1 MAGTASVE
9 GLLRRCAP
17 QALGAVAR
25 RHPDFAA
32 AEDAVQEALL
42 AAAQQWP
49 GDGVPD
55 NPVGWLVRVA
65 VRRLADEI
73 REVTARRR
81 REEAAV
87 ARDQRPPDDVEQHD
101 DTLTLMLM
109 CCHPALSPSGAI
121 PLTLRAVGGLTTRE
135 IAAAFLMPEA
145 SMAQRISR
153 AKATLRACE
162 VPFAMP
168 APDDVARR
176 LALVRRVL
184 YLLFNEGYATS
195 AGPDLVRRDV
205 TCEAI
210 RLTRLLHAAVPD
222 DAETTGLLA
231 LLLLTEARRAAR
243 SGPHGELI
251 PLTDQD
257 RSQWDRTLIIEGVR
271 LATQA
276 LRAPGPA
283 GEHTLQACIA
293 VLHDQAPSFEA
304 TDWTHVLALYDRLH
318 ALTGSPV
325 VALHR
330 AVAVAMVHGPGR
342 GLAALEG
349 LAGPLGKSHR
359 LPAVRAHL
367 LELDGRPL
375 DAVEAYRHAAAAATN
390 LREREYLTLRAAR
403 LTDAGTAG
411 VSAADELG

>member
-1 MAGTASVE
+1 MTADVE

-49 GDGVPD
+49 RDGVPD

-65 VRRLADEI
+65 VRRLADEH

-81 REEAAV
+81 REEVAA

-101 DTLTLMLM
+101 DTLVVMLL
-109 CCHPALSPSGAI
+109 CCHPALTPAAAI

-135 IAAAFLMPEA
+135 IAAAFLVPEA
-145 SMAQRISR
+145 TMAQRISR
-153 AKATLRACE
+153 AKATLRASD

-168 APDDVARR
+168 AADDVPRR
-176 LALVRRVL
+176 LAVVRRVL

-195 AGPDLVRRDV
+195 AGPDLTRVDV
-205 TCEAI
+205 TREAM
-210 RLTRLLHAAVPD
+210 RLTRLLRTAVPD
-222 DAETTGLLA
+222 DAEVTGLLA
-231 LLLLTEARRAAR
+231 LLLLTEARRPAR
-243 SGPHGELI
+243 SGPHGELV

-257 RSQWDRTLIIEGVR
+257 RSLWDGALVVEGVR
-271 LATQA
+271 LATEA
-276 LRAPGPA
+276 LRAGRPG
-283 GEHTLQACIA
+283 EYTLQACIA
-293 VLHDQAPSFEA
+293 VLHDQAPSSAA
-304 TDWTHVLALYDRLH
+304 TDWPQVLALYDRLH

-330 AVAVAMVHGPGR
+330 AVAVAMVHGPSH
-342 GLAALEG
+342 GLAALDG
-349 LAGPLGKSHR
+349 LAARLGGGHR
-359 LPAVRAHL
+359 LHAVRAHL
-367 LELDGRPL
+367 LQLDGRPR
-375 DAVEAYRHAAAAATN
+375 DAVDAYRLAAAAATN
-390 LREREYLTLRAAR
+390 LREREYLMLQAAR
-403 LTDAGTAG
+403 LA
-411 VSAADELG
+411 

>member
-1 MAGTASVE
+1 MGHVTTDDATTVE
-9 GLLRRCAP
+9 GLLRRSAP

-49 GDGVPD
+49 RDGVPD

-65 VRRLADEI
+65 VRRLADEV

-81 REEAAV
+81 REEVAI

-101 DTLTLMLM
+101 DTLTLMLW
-109 CCHPALSPSGAI
+109 CLHPALSPAAAV

-145 SMAQRISR
+145 TMAQRISR
-153 AKATLRACE
+153 AKATLRASGI
-162 VPFAMP
+162 PFALP
-168 APDDVARR
+168 APDDVPRR

-184 YLLFNEGYATS
+184 YLLFNEGYTTS
-195 AGPDLVRRDV
+195 AGPDLVRVDV
-205 TCEAI
+205 TVEAI

-222 DAETTGLLA
+222 DAEVTGLLA
-231 LLLLTEARRAAR
+231 LLLLTEARRPAR
-243 SGPHGELI
+243 SGPHGELV
-251 PLTDQD
+251 PLAEQD
-257 RSQWDRTLIIEGVR
+257 RSLWDRTLIVEGVR
-271 LATQA
+271 LATEA
-276 LRAPGPA
+276 LRAGPA

-293 VLHDQAPSFEA
+293 ALHDEAPSFAA
-304 TDWTHVLALYDRLH
+304 TDWPHVLALYDRLH
-318 ALTGSPV
+318 ALAASPV

-330 AVAVAMVHGPGR
+330 AVAVAMVHGPAR
-342 GLAALEG
+342 GLAALDG
-349 LAGPLGKSHR
+349 LTEALGRSHR
-359 LPAVRAHL
+359 LHAVRAHL
-367 LELDGRPL
+367 FEMDGRPR
-375 DAVEAYRHAAAAATN
+375 DAVEAYRLAAAAATN

-403 LTDAGTAG
+403 LA
-411 VSAADELG
+411 

>member
-1 MAGTASVE
+1 MTTDVE

-25 RHPDFAA
+25 RHADFAA

-49 GDGVPD
+49 RDGVPD
-55 NPVGWLVRVA
+55 NAVGWLVRVA
-65 VRRLADEI
+65 ARRLADEH

-81 REEAAV
+81 REEVAA

-101 DTLTLMLM
+101 DTLTVMLL
-109 CCHPALSPSGAI
+109 CCHPALTPAAAI

-135 IAAAFLMPEA
+135 IAAAFLVPEA
-145 SMAQRISR
+145 TMAQRISR
-153 AKATLRACE
+153 AKATLRASD

-168 APDDVARR
+168 APDDVPRR
-176 LALVRRVL
+176 LALVRHVL

-195 AGPDLVRRDV
+195 AGPDLLRVDV
-205 TCEAI
+205 TGEAI

-222 DAETTGLLA
+222 DAEVTGLLA
-231 LLLLTEARRAAR
+231 LLLLTEARRPAR
-243 SGPHGELI
+243 SGPHGELV
-251 PLTDQD
+251 PLAEQD
-257 RSQWDRTLIIEGVR
+257 RSLWDRALVVEGVR
-271 LATQA
+271 LATDA
-276 LRAPGPA
+276 LRAGRP

-293 VLHDQAPSFEA
+293 VLHDQAPSSGA
-304 TDWTHVLALYDRLH
+304 TDWPQVLALYDRLL

-330 AVAVAMVHGPGR
+330 AVAVAMVHGPAR
-342 GLAALEG
+342 GLAALDGVAER
-349 LAGPLGKSHR
+349 LGSGHR
-359 LPAVRAHL
+359 LHAVRAHL
-367 LELDGRPL
+367 LELDGRPR
-375 DAVEAYRHAAAAATN
+375 DAVDAYRHAAAAATN

-403 LTDAGTAG
+403 LA
-411 VSAADELG
+411 